1 MSACGH
7 EKDLISIDE
16 AIQSILN
23 TAKNYQQ
30 KQFLLKNKPK

>member
-23 TAKNYQQ
+23 TAKKIINRNNFC
-30 KQFLLKNKPK
+30 KK